1 MYSLYTCY
9 RLALTT
15 QSDMVEELRK
25 TTTSLLSK
33 LYLPDQVETPALQG
47 MVMLIRNIATVGVPS
62 VSHLEITADAAT

>member
-1 MYSLYTCY
+1 
-9 RLALTT
+9 
-15 QSDMVEELRK
+15 MVEELRK